1 MRRADSDGRRSN
13 ADIKNG
19 RGRDERCAA
28 ALCAEALRAEALRA
42 EALPQ
47 YEGFFA
53 EFYDILH
60 SSYDADLKMYLD
72 LAREHGDP
80 VLELGCGTGR
90 LLIPLA
96 AAGYMVTGIDL
107 SRDMLTR
114 CQGKLEIEGR
124 SVAGRASLIQGD
136 IRRFELGRKFNL
148 IMAACN
154 TILHC
159 TASQDLLAV
168 FARVREHLAPGG
180 VFAVDFSIP
189 NVKDMIES
197 SGEEEVFEVIHPTR
211 GGRIVDTYKAT
222 FDFARQIETIDTR
235 LEEWDG
241 RLLLR
246 SARARSERSIYF
258 PREVALALRCS
269 GFKIAKTWKGY
280 RRGPLVETTQD
291 IVYICR
297 VDTSAPLSELPSER
311 S

>member
-1 MRRADSDGRRSN
+1 MRCASRNWRRLNSDLP
-13 ADIKNG
+13 KG
-19 RGRDERCAA
+19 RGRSGHW
-28 ALCAEALRAEALRA
+28 A

-60 SSYDADLKMYLD
+60 SSYDADLKMYLG
-72 LAREHGDP
+72 LAKKYGDP

-90 LLIPLA
+90 LLVPLA
-96 AAGYMVTGIDL
+96 AAGHAVTGIDL

-114 CQGKLEIEGR
+114 CREKLDIEGEATAR
-124 SVAGRASLIQGD
+124 RVSLVQGD
-136 IRRFELGRKFNL
+136 IRRFGLGRKFSL

-159 TASQDLLAV
+159 TSSQDLLAV
-168 FARVREHLAPGG
+168 FARAREHLAPAG
-180 VFAVDFSIP
+180 VFVVDFSIP
-189 NVKDMIES
+189 NVKAMIES
-197 SGEEEVFEVIHPTR
+197 SGAEEVFEVIHPVR
-211 GGRIVDTYKAT
+211 GSRIVDIYKAA
-222 FDFARQIETIDTR
+222 FDFARLIETIDTR

-241 RLLLR
+241 GSLVRW
-246 SARARSERSIYF
+246 AQARSERGIYF

-280 RRGPLVETTQD
+280 RRGPLVETSQD

-297 VDTSAPLSELPSER
+297 ADSSEPPSSPSPGLSSER
-311 S
+311 PQQPALDGETRR